1 MPLTT
6 EQVRDILQRIER
18 LRVLVVGDVVLEET
32 ITGRMVGVAKEG
44 PTPVVDVTGSV
55 SEVGAA
61 GFAARLAAQY
71 AGSVALATA
80 VGDDE
85 AGHRVLEILRSDGV
99 NTSPLVVDNTV
110 ATPTRTHVVA
120 EAEHNPKQ
128 EVLRLRRVDRAGPT
142 GAALASLLESLRR
155 ELEKVDLVLFVD
167 QGLGVAD
174 THVVA
179 ALSKVAE
186 EGRVVVVGDSQ
197 TRVGQLSHFT
207 ALVVNDDEASAATGI
222 RPSDDVTAVQ
232 AAERL
237 REATGAKNVLLTRGP
252 RSAVVATDKRSV
264 AVAVEPQHVYDV
276 TGAGET
282 VSVLFGLVLAAGEPA
297 ETAAELATR
306 AASMAVAY
314 PGLAVVPRAEL
325 LRHVDRAQAR
335 LQADK
340 IVERDRLREIVA
352 QAKRQGHRVVWTN
365 GCFDLL
371 HVGHILYLEK
381 ARSLGDLL
389 VVGLNSDASVRATKG
404 PTRPIVQES
413 QRAKLLASL
422 SCVDYVVIFDEESPK
437 QLIAD
442 LRPDVYVKGGDYTLD
457 TINQEERRIVES
469 YGGEIALLP
478 GAEGM
483 STTNLIEKILKVH
496 KREERGERGQ

>member
-1 MPLTT
+1 MTLTS
-6 EQVRDILQRIER
+6 EQTRELLRKIEK

-80 VGDDE
+80 VGKDA
-85 AGHRVLEILRSDGV
+85 AGEQILEILRADGV
-99 NTSPLVVDNTV
+99 DVSSVVADDTV

-120 EAEHNPKQ
+120 EAEHNPRQ
-128 EVLRLRRVDRAGPT
+128 EVLRLRRVDRAGLT
-142 GAALASLLESLRR
+142 GGALSSLLSK
-155 ELEKVDLVLFVD
+155 LEKKLDQVDVVLFVD
-167 QGLGVAD
+167 QDLGVASEQ
-174 THVVA
+174 VVA
-179 ALSKVAE
+179 LLARAAQ
-186 EGRVVVVGDSQ
+186 EGKVVVVGDSQ
-197 TRVGQLSHFT
+197 TRASQLRGFS
-207 ALVVNDDEASAATGI
+207 AVVVNDDEASRATGI
-222 RPSDDVTAVQ
+222 RPTDEATAVQ

-237 REATGAKNVLLTRGP
+237 REQTGAGSVLLTRGA
-252 RSAVVATDKRSV
+252 RSAVLVTEKGSE
-264 AVAVEPQHVYDV
+264 AVAVEPQRVYDV

-282 VSVLFGLVLAAGEPA
+282 VSVLFGLALAAGEPA
-297 ETAAELATR
+297 ENAAELATKV
-306 AASMAVAY
+306 ASLAVSY

-325 LRHVDRAQAR
+325 VRYLDRAQAR
-335 LQADK
+335 LQAEK
-340 IVERDRLREIVA
+340 IVERDRLREIVV
-352 QAKRQGHRVVWTN
+352 QAKRRGQRVVWTN

-404 PTRPIVQES
+404 PTRPIVQEA

-437 QLIAD
+437 QLIAE
-442 LRPDVYVKGGDYTLD
+442 LQPDVYVKGGDYTLD
-457 TINQEERRIVES
+457 TINQEERRIVEG

-496 KREERGERGQ
+496 KREESGKQ